1 MADLKSFDSEALV
14 QRIRDEAGKAID
26 TIREQAV
33 MLAVATD
40 VVALNG
46 IIAGASVAHLKD
58 FIVDPHTQ
66 SGLRASFALRGVV
79 GARGYG
85 WSEIELSSSHI
96 DLAPGSYRV
105 LVIITKVEGKGQT
118 P

>member
-14 QRIRDEAGKAID
+14 QRVRAEANKAID

-40 VVALNG
+40 VIALNG

-58 FIVDPHTQ
+58 FIVDPHTEN
-66 SGLRASFALRGVV
+66 GIRTSFALRGLTGV
-79 GARGYG
+79 RGYG
-85 WSEIELSSSHI
+85 YNEIELSSGSI
-96 DLAPGSYRV
+96 DLAPGAYRV